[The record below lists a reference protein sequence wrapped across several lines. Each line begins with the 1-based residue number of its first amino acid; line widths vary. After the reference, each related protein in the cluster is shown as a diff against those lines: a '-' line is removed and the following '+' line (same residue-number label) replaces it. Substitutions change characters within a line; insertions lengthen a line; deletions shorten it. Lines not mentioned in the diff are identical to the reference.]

1 MSHARKTVRKVQQ
14 FIAFAGKAAE
24 EDRRSGCSRS
34 YCSTSPGLTGAAG
47 QHSRPSLDVSRTVRF
62 TAVDAPK
69 IHFHDRLFVR
79 VHRIHRHGDIRR
91 HPPRR
96 LPHVDASNRSRAP
109 ARGGGAVPWIDCWPN
124 GRRGFPDEQLIKM
137 KSRLRALRGADDAEA
152 RMATRRRNGLRK
164 LLARCTRQTSR
175 NLHV

>member
-1 MSHARKTVRKVQQ
+1 MRERQSERCSNSLHLPAKRPKK
-14 FIAFAGKAAE
+14 IGDPAAAAHTAAP
-24 EDRRSGCSRS
+24 R
-34 YCSTSPGLTGAAG
+34 PGLPAPRA

-69 IHFHDRLFVR
+69 IHSHDCLFVR
-79 VHRIHRHGDIRR
+79 EHRIHRHGDIRR